1 MSKRSLQSGVSPT
14 EPPTPR
20 RAAALAGN
28 WITKKGAED
37 AAVWRPEHNRG
48 LVRWRAG
55 GELEYGLTL
64 DQPERDALLKGCH
77 IEEVLRPDRPEPSP

>member
-1 MSKRSLQSGVSPT
+1 MAV
-14 EPPTPR
+14 
-20 RAAALAGN
+20 GN
-28 WITKKGAED
+28 
-37 AAVWRPEHNRG
+37 NRG

>member
-20 RAAALAGN
+20 RAAALAAN

-37 AAVWRPEHNRG
+37 AAGTQSGVGSLACWR
-48 LVRWRAG
+48 
-55 GELEYGLTL
+55 
-64 DQPERDALLKGCH
+64 
-77 IEEVLRPDRPEPSP
+77 